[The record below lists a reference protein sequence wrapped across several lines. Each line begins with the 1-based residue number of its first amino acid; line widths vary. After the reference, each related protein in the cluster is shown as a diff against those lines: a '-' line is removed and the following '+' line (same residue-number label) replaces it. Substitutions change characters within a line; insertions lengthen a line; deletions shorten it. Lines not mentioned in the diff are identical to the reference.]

1 MHEVDPHW
9 ISSKWIQVRI
19 DNYTAD
25 VNILNDSVELT
36 CFFFPKPISRLY
48 KSFTYRELGNH
59 KVSRWDTYQ
68 LACISNY

>member
-36 CFFFPKPISRLY
+36 CFFFSKTDFAIIQKFYLQGTW
-48 KSFTYRELGNH
+48 KSQSF
-59 KVSRWDTYQ
+59 
-68 LACISNY
+68 